1 VEEAVNQVIEARE
14 LFTLNCQGAVLH
26 GTFHKPPKDFPRR
39 NPTGILY
46 LGGFPMP
53 RAAHGDAAVYWAAS
67 FANLGYP
74 SFRIDLPG
82 AGDSSADVPAELLRF
97 INTGG
102 HERVAAAAVKQ
113 LVERYNLSGLVILGH
128 CAGAI
133 SAIFAAAICEE
144 CRGLIFLDPPF
155 HLPPAG
161 RSKVREVLFHW
172 STRSRIGGLLSNI
185 HDQINNIRLFLRR
198 NAPPENTNFPLL
210 KRWKDLASGGLP
222 ILLLIAPPPKASATK
237 PRVGKFDYL
246 RHVLK
251 LAGNR
256 SRVDVKIIE
265 SAHHTFSDPVGRDAV
280 RQQVEQWM
288 PTFFPFENLEHATA
302 TFAQPAHSNNE
313 AEVSTHQSMFAGV
326 NTNREVESLP

>member
-1 VEEAVNQVIEARE
+1 MSQVTETRE
-14 LFTLNCQGAVLH
+14 LFKLNCQDAVLQ
-26 GTFHKPPKDFPRR
+26 GTFHKPPKDLRR
-39 NPTGILY
+39 TTSIGILS
-46 LGGFPMP
+46 LAGFPMP
-53 RAAHGDAAVYWAAS
+53 RASHGDAAVYWAAS
-67 FANLGYP
+67 FANFGYP

-82 AGDSSADVPAELLRF
+82 AGDSSADVPAELLQF

-113 LVERYNLSGLVILGH
+113 LVERYNLSGVVILGH

-144 CRGLIFLDPPF
+144 CRGLILLDAPF

-161 RSKVREVLFHW
+161 RPKVRDALFHW
-172 STRSRIGGLLSNI
+172 STRSRFGGLLSNI
-185 HDQINNIRLFLRR
+185 HDQIRNVRLFLRR

-222 ILLLIAPPPKASATK
+222 ILLINTPPLKSSGTK
-237 PRVGKFDYL
+237 PRAGKFDYL
-246 RHVLK
+246 RHILK

-280 RQQVEQWM
+280 RRQVEQWM
-288 PTFFPFENLEHATA
+288 PTFFPFENLEQATA
-302 TFAQPAHSNNE
+302 NFAPPVHSNHE
-313 AEVSTHQSMFAGV
+313 AEFSTRQSMFARV
-326 NTNREVESLP
+326 DAPREVESLP

>member
-1 VEEAVNQVIEARE
+1 
-14 LFTLNCQGAVLH
+14 
-26 GTFHKPPKDFPRR
+26 
-39 NPTGILY
+39 
-46 LGGFPMP
+46 
-53 RAAHGDAAVYWAAS
+53 
-67 FANLGYP
+67 LGYP

-82 AGDSSADVPAELLRF
+82 AGDSSADVPAELLQF

-113 LVERYNLSGLVILGH
+113 LVERYNLSGVVILGH

-144 CRGLIFLDPPF
+144 CRGLILLDAPF

-161 RSKVREVLFHW
+161 RPKVRDALFHW
-172 STRSRIGGLLSNI
+172 STRSRFGGLLSNI
-185 HDQINNIRLFLRR
+185 RDQIKKISLFLRR
-198 NAPPENTNFPLL
+198 NAPPENTNFPLV

-222 ILLLIAPPPKASATK
+222 ILLINAPPPKASGTK
-237 PRVGKFDYL
+237 PRAGKFDYL
-246 RHVLK
+246 RHILK

-256 SRVDVKIIE
+256 SRVEVKIIE

-280 RQQVEQWM
+280 RRQVEQWM
-288 PTFFPFENLEHATA
+288 PTFFPIENLEQATA

>member
-1 VEEAVNQVIEARE
+1 MSQVTETRE
-14 LFTLNCQGAVLH
+14 LFTLDCQGAVLR
-26 GTFHKPPKDFPRR
+26 GTFHKPRKDFPGTSS
-39 NPTGILY
+39 TGILS
-46 LGGFPMP
+46 LAGFPMP

-67 FANLGYP
+67 FANFGYP

-82 AGDSSADVPAELLRF
+82 AGDSSADVPAELFQF
-97 INTGG
+97 INMGG

-113 LVERYNLSGLVILGH
+113 LVERYNLSGVVILGH

-144 CRGLIFLDPPF
+144 CRGLILLDAPF

-161 RSKVREVLFHW
+161 RPKVKQALFHW
-172 STRSRIGGLLSNI
+172 STWSRFGGLLSNI
-185 HDQINNIRLFLRR
+185 HDQINNIHLFLRR

-222 ILLLIAPPPKASATK
+222 ILLINAPSPKASGTK

-246 RHVLK
+246 RHILK

-256 SRVDVKIIE
+256 SRVEVKIIE

-280 RQQVEQWM
+280 RRQIEQWM
-288 PTFFPFENLEHATA
+288 PTFFPFENPEQATA
-302 TFAQPAHSNNE
+302 NVAQPMHSNNE
-313 AEVSTHQSMFAGV
+313 AEFSTRQSMYARV
-326 NTNREVESLP
+326 DATREVESLP